1 MKSICL
7 IVPYIGKLND
17 FFKLW
22 LKTAEA
28 NETIDFYLFVDD
40 EDFIN
45 SYKPAH
51 NISVIK
57 STLSELK
64 KQFEDLLG
72 FEIALNTPYKLCD
85 YKPIFGEAFKGI
97 THNYDFWGYCDC
109 NDMLLGGL
117 EIILPMKSWKN
128 MIDS

>member
-45 SYKPAH
+45 SYKPAR
-51 NISVIK
+51 NVSVIK

-64 KQFEDLLG
+64 KRFEDLLG
-72 FEIALNTPYKLCD
+72 FEIALNAPYTN
-85 YKPIFGEAFKGI
+85 I
-97 THNYDFWGYCDC
+97 W
-109 NDMLLGGL
+109 
-117 EIILPMKSWKN
+117 
-128 MIDS
+128 

>member
-45 SYKPAH
+45 SYKQAR
-51 NISVIK
+51 NV
-57 STLSELK
+57 
-64 KQFEDLLG
+64 
-72 FEIALNTPYKLCD
+72 
-85 YKPIFGEAFKGI
+85 
-97 THNYDFWGYCDC
+97 
-109 NDMLLGGL
+109 
-117 EIILPMKSWKN
+117 
-128 MIDS
+128 